1 MRTYAAYYDNKIR
14 MESSSGGI
22 FSLLASR
29 FEVVYGVGMTEDCYG
44 AEVVR
49 VEGDLS
55 PLRGSKYFQAKAG
68 DAFRQARLDLDE
80 GRQVLFSGTGC
91 QINGLHMFLQKKYPN
106 LFTVDVV
113 CHGVPSPKLWK
124 KYVICQES
132 RYGKLKSVSFRCKD
146 AGWQDFGMKEN
157 QLYISKDD
165 DSFMRMFLRD
175 YCLRPSCYECRAK
188 RYRTS
193 DITIADFWG
202 IDAVAPEMNDGLGTS
217 LVITR
222 TDEGQK
228 LFDGMKAELKW
239 KQVSYGDGV
248 RCNPSEYMSV
258 ARPKERGAFFRDMSC
273 FSFEEMERAYA
284 ADMKA
289 SVPKE
294 VARKARDF
302 VMKII
307 GGGKGIEG
315 DAAYGMLLTFE
326 RWD

>member
-1 MRTYAAYYDNKIR
+1 MKTYAAYYDNKIR
-14 MESSSGGI
+14 MDSSSGGI
-22 FSLLASR
+22 FSLIASR

-44 AEVVR
+44 AEIIR
-49 VEGDLS
+49 TEGDLA
-55 PLRGSKYFQAKAG
+55 PLRGSKYFQAKVG
-68 DAFRQARLDLDE
+68 DAFRQVRLDLNQ

-106 LFTVDVV
+106 LFTIDVM
-113 CHGVPSPKLWK
+113 CHGVPSPKLWR
-124 KYVICQES
+124 KYVIYQES
-132 RYGKLKSVSFRCKD
+132 RYGKLKSVNFRCKD

-157 QLYISKDD
+157 HLYISKDD

-175 YCLRPSCYECRAK
+175 YCLRPACYECHAK

-222 TDEGQK
+222 TDKGQGF
-228 LFDGMKAELKW
+228 FDEIKTAMKW
-239 KQVSYGDGV
+239 KEVSYKDGV
-248 RCNPSEYMSV
+248 RYNPSEYMSV
-258 ARPKERGAFFRDMSC
+258 ARPKERGAFFRYMSC

-302 VMKII
+302 VKKII
-307 GGGKGIEG
+307 GGVKG
-315 DAAYGMLLTFE
+315 
-326 RWD
+326 